1 MTGTLVNAST
11 VLAGSMLGLVA
22 GKRLPERLKTIL
34 MQGLGL
40 STIVIGLQMALSGK
54 EPLAAIGC
62 LLLGAL
68 TGELLR
74 IEQGVERIGGWLKQR
89 TGSTSTTFVRGFVSA
104 SVLYLT
110 GAMMIVGCIQD
121 GTVGDPS
128 TLLIKSLLD
137 GFASI
142 ALASTLGVGVAFSA
156 LSVLVVQGGLTL
168 LASRLDFLREPA
180 VLGAVTATGGMIILG
195 IGINLL
201 EMARI
206 RIGNFLPALLY
217 AIVWAAWFSH

>member
-1 MTGTLVNAST
+1 LTGTLVNSAA
-11 VLAGSMLGLVA
+11 VIAGSMVGLVA
-22 GKRLPERLKTIL
+22 GKRLPERIKTIL

-40 STIVIGLQMALSGK
+40 STMVIGLQMALSGR

-68 TGELLR
+68 TGEILR
-74 IEQGVERIGGWLKQR
+74 IEQGVERIGGWLKAR
-89 TGSTSTTFVRGFVSA
+89 TGSTSATFVRGFVSA

-128 TLLIKSLLD
+128 TLLVKSLLD
-137 GFASI
+137 GFASV

-168 LASRLDFLREPA
+168 LASHLDFLREPA

-217 AIVWAAWFSH
+217 AIAWAAWFSR